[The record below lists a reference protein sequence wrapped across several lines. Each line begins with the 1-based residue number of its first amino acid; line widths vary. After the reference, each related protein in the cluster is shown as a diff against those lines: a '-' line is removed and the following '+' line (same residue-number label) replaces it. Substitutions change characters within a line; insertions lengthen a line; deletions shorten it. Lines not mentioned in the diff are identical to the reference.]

1 MSREHSKK
9 WCNDYQRAGFKRP
22 SNFLKKIILMANK
35 MNPDWLWA
43 NCNMQYWRW
52 WILQNIA
59 RASSYLQWGS
69 HLVSNPNIEVLG
81 PYRYFPLQGC
91 ASIESITRTFSDE
104 DYFVAYSHLPTRPP
118 CQIVKYLFI
127 KCFLSDVQLKQLSKQ
142 KIWTFFGCDC
152 FAY

>member
-1 MSREHSKK
+1 MRITWITLIILMICIKLRSIYCCSFLFHICLKVHKIQHYNFRYSSFMSREHSKK

-91 ASIESITRTFSDE
+91 ASI
-104 DYFVAYSHLPTRPP
+104 
-118 CQIVKYLFI
+118 
-127 KCFLSDVQLKQLSKQ
+127 
-142 KIWTFFGCDC
+142 
-152 FAY
+152 